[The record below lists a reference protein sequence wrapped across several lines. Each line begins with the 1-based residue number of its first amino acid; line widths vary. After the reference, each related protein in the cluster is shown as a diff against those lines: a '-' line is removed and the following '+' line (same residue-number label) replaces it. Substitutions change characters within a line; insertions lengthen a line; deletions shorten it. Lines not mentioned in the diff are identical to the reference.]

1 MEETHQGK
9 RPVACESCHKS
20 RKKCDFAVPSCA
32 RCVKRGTRCVYEY
45 VTQTQASIAPAPDRT
60 AANTCEKCRLS
71 KRKCDRALPCCSRC
85 LASGWVCVY
94 DTNSKEKG
102 SPSNKLI
109 NPSMTPISNASSS
122 QSPSILD
129 TSNDFSWLC
138 LPSSFMGNITTVED
152 PDLMP
157 SMKDW
162 ELLCKFL
169 TNGTF
174 SLLNYL
180 LPRGFLE
187 SLFSQPP
194 GIRLTWGAI
203 AAYLSAPRLSNE
215 ICASYF
221 SRAQKAVSRCFHR
234 VSLES
239 MQACVLISYFVLVS
253 GRPRAAAPFHNQ
265 SIKLMY
271 ALQLEIDPDNILVAA
286 AHPFMSEQ
294 EKQARRITFWVT
306 FYCVRLMQSVVVR
319 SHGIR
324 QITIK
329 SDKIKPAKTI
339 YYDKYNGLIE
349 ATATVCHLVSILDAI
364 ELVKSHHYTVP
375 QTVSQVIY
383 PSSFEALSSHL
394 NTLRYQL
401 PLHLLCNN
409 FTCPPSVF
417 LDNIANDASHTRKS
431 TIIETL
437 YDAIMV
443 SMTFNSA
450 KCILYRPQLYLTYFL
465 KLDGPSLLD
474 NPKAI
479 TTLLTAIDESMKSA
493 RKITQLN
500 SWLVMNPNWSAHLH
514 FVFSAF
520 SLFEACV
527 ICWFLTCRTRS
538 FWFWNG
544 APFSSASSPV
554 IASPYLTNQM
564 GSSDACGGGGGGDSS
579 SLSLSME
586 ERRAIRS
593 ELLDAIISLKAIEV
607 SFAMAGPL
615 RECVEAMVVEMAHV
629 EEQILLGVAETEGM
643 MFPGG
648 DASFRSVGIEL
659 DKVLIGMKSMAIGD
673 DGEMREKVGEG
684 WAFLGLLGVSIGK
697 GVRWNAFYEDSW
709 ARFWS
714 TVR

>member
-1 MEETHQGK
+1 
-9 RPVACESCHKS
+9 
-20 RKKCDFAVPSCA
+20 
-32 RCVKRGTRCVYEY
+32 
-45 VTQTQASIAPAPDRT
+45 
-60 AANTCEKCRLS
+60 
-71 KRKCDRALPCCSRC
+71 
-85 LASGWVCVY
+85 
-94 DTNSKEKG
+94 
-102 SPSNKLI
+102 
-109 NPSMTPISNASSS
+109 
-122 QSPSILD
+122 
-129 TSNDFSWLC
+129 
-138 LPSSFMGNITTVED
+138 MGNVTTLED

-157 SMKDW
+157 SIKDW

-180 LPRGFLE
+180 IPRGFLE

-203 AAYLSAPRLSNE
+203 AAYLSTPRLSNE
-215 ICASYF
+215 TCASYF
-221 SRAQKAVSRCFHR
+221 SRAQKAVSRCFHQ

-306 FYCVRLMQSVVVR
+306 FYCVRLMQSIVVR

-329 SDKIKPAKTI
+329 SDNIKPAKAI
-339 YYDKYNGLIE
+339 YYDKYNGQIE
-349 ATATVCHLVSILDAI
+349 ATATVCHLVTILDAI
-364 ELVKSHHYTVP
+364 ELVKSHHFTVP
-375 QTVSQVIY
+375 QTVSEVIY

-409 FTCPPSVF
+409 FSCPPSVF
-417 LDNIANDASHTRKS
+417 LDNIANDTSHTRKS
-431 TIIETL
+431 VIIETL

-443 SMTFNSA
+443 SMTFNTA
-450 KCILYRPQLYLTYFL
+450 KCILYRPQLYLTHFL
-465 KLDGPSLLD
+465 KLDGPALLD

-479 TTLLTAIDESMKSA
+479 STLLTAIDESMKSA
-493 RKITQLN
+493 RRITQLN
-500 SWLVMNPNWSAHLH
+500 SWLVMNPNWSVHLH

-527 ICWFLTCRTRS
+527 VLWFLTCRTRS

-554 IASPYLTNQM
+554 VASPYLTNQM
-564 GSSDACGGGGGGDSS
+564 GDGGG

-615 RECVEAMVVEMAHV
+615 RECVEAMVVEMSHV
-629 EEQILLGVAETEGM
+629 EEQILLGVPETEGM
-643 MFPGG
+643 SFPGG
-648 DASFRSVGIEL
+648 DFSFRNVGSDL
-659 DKVLIGMKSMAIGD
+659 DQVLIGMKSMAIGD
-673 DGEMREKVGEG
+673 DGRYHLPKPDSTCRVVAGYATQTLSPLQPHQHQHTTTFSQQSVEILEPLSGKPHTCNNPIPILLVRRLRRLEDSYNRTVVEERAFDVDEISVETAETIAKERHEEQQEEMRWVYDEAMRIRRLMDEFGIVE
-684 WAFLGLLGVSIGK
+684 LDLK
-697 GVRWNAFYEDSW
+697 GVVA
-709 ARFWS
+709 
-714 TVR
+714 